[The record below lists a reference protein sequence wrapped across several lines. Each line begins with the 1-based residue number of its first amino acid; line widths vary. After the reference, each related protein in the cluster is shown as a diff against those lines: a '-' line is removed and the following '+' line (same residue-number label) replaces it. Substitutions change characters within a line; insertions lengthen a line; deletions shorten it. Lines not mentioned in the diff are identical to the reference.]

1 MDTDE
6 ASTLVFEAIAYAVAG
21 DAERA
26 ASNLTT
32 LGENSDDNRMYG
44 VCCAIASAGKHM
56 LGLIYGDQAA
66 QPERGDMWVLQQLE
80 PGALDRDPPKA
91 FAARFLIAYCN
102 DDEATTLALFQAALH
117 SAGDQYVDSVC
128 ALLADVAG
136 IARLALKQRD
146 ET

>member
-6 ASTLVFEAIAYAVAG
+6 ASTLVFEALAYAVAG
-21 DAERA
+21 DAEHA
-26 ASNLTT
+26 AHNLTT

-56 LGLIYGDQAA
+56 LQKIYGDQAA
-66 QPERGDMWVLQQLE
+66 RPERGDMWAMEQLE

-117 SAGDQYVDSVC
+117 SGGDQYVDSVC

-136 IARLALKQRD
+136 IARLALK
-146 ET
+146 EGA